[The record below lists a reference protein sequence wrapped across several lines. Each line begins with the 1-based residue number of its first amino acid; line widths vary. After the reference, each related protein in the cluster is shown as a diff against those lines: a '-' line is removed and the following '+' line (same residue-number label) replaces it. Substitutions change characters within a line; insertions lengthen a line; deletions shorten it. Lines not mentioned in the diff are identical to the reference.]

1 MTCDEC
7 GYLLSKILIQLQE
20 ARDIV
25 YWSYGLRSELP
36 PYSEVKGLKMIDL
49 SYNRL
54 GDHTLRLFES
64 VLKTD
69 RYFYAIDLRHNKV
82 SNQGVKS
89 LLEALENNKT
99 IFNVD
104 LRNNLGIQAS
114 VNVKLAIKLL
124 SNYVNAYRKLSVSD
138 WEEEQKYFRDFIM
151 SYQAPEKLKKIYS
164 QKVKMVTSLSAKKAT
179 IDPKVDLKDTGL
191 LNIKVGKKR
200 NSLEPI
206 REESP

>member
-1 MTCDEC
+1 M
-7 GYLLSKILIQLQE
+7 
-20 ARDIV
+20 
-25 YWSYGLRSELP
+25 
-36 PYSEVKGLKMIDL
+36 
-49 SYNRL
+49 
-54 GDHTLRLFES
+54 
-64 VLKTD
+64 
-69 RYFYAIDLRHNKV
+69 
-82 SNQGVKS
+82 
-89 LLEALENNKT
+89 
-99 IFNVD
+99 
-104 LRNNLGIQAS
+104 
-114 VNVKLAIKLL
+114 KLAIKLL

-151 SYQAPEKLKKIYS
+151 SYQAPEKLKKIYT